1 MRRAVA
7 TARMITAA
15 LIALLTVATLAGFL
29 DQLSWVFE
37 PASFFRL
44 QYAGVL
50 AIAAIA
56 GLALGRLRLAGIA
69 AVMASINIAAIAP

>member
-1 MRRAVA
+1 MWRAA
-7 TARMITAA
+7 STGRTIAAA
-15 LIALLTVATLAGFL
+15 LIGLVTVATLAGFL

-50 AIAAIA
+50 AVA
-56 GLALGRLRLAGIA
+56 R
-69 AVMASINIAAIAP
+69 